1 MAKNF
6 YSNTSLKSI
15 LNDFSSG
22 SQELNEK
29 ILNYLLSIKSKDKF
43 VTTLNLLKSNFK
55 TFEVIQTNL
64 TRIEEYF
71 YKKGLLKSKEFIK
84 KIKLEYL
91 KSLNK
96 IIKELITLIPKDI
109 KIITISNSKTILDI
123 LLELKKRKF
132 NIEVFAL
139 ESLPGGEGKIFYNY
153 LIQSGIHAHLVP
165 DNKLKNFTKMANL
178 TLVGMDSLLPDK
190 WVINKIGTKRLCR
203 MMQREKKKVIVIGVK
218 SKIIK
223 DMSKID
229 HQISNKRS
237 KELILFERIPLK
249 YFNHIL
255 IK

>member
-1 MAKNF
+1 MPKTFVLNIS
-6 YSNTSLKSI
+6 YQSI

-29 ILNYLLSIKSKDKF
+29 ILNYLLSIKSKNEF
-43 VTTLNLLKSNFK
+43 VNILKLFKDNFI
-55 TFEVIQTNL
+55 TFELIQTNL
-64 TRIEEYF
+64 RRIEKYF
-71 YKKGLLKSKEFIK
+71 QKAGLSKTKQFIK
-84 KIKLEYL
+84 KIKSEYSRSL
-91 KSLNK
+91 KK
-96 IIKELITLIPKDI
+96 IIWELSQTIPKKI
-109 KIITISNSKTILDI
+109 KVITISNSKTILDI

-132 NIEVFAL
+132 DIEVFAL

-165 DNKLKNFTKMANL
+165 DNKLKKFTKMANF
-178 TLVGMDSLLPDK
+178 TLVGMDSFLPDK

-223 DMSKID
+223 DMNKID

-237 KELILFERIPLK
+237 KELLLFERIPLK